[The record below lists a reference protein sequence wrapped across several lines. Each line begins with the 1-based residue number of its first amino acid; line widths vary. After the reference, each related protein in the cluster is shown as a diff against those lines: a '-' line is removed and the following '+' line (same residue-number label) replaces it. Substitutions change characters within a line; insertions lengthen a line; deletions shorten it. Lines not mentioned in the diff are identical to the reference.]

1 MMEFKLNPKLEEWVR
16 GHNKIC
22 HSNASA
28 GEHYQFEFI
37 PTGIME
43 IQTVKCLCC
52 EEERTEYDGW

>member
-1 MMEFKLNPKLEEWVR
+1 MEFKLNPKLEEWVKE
-16 GHNKIC
+16 HNKIC

-43 IQTVKCLCC
+43 IQIAKCICCGKDKTV
-52 EEERTEYDGW
+52 YVG